1 RRHREVLPAQTIAS
15 RKFAADLPLVLHVGA
30 VLPTAERV
38 TIGSLGHKVIST
50 QRIGSAEQEGR
61 ERIVLAGS
69 RAGSG
74 SLARREP
81 ESPLRSKVSAVELRL
96 QLVQILFVNVGTE
109 ADIVRSTRPRSIGH
123 ELILRVIEQIRLEI
137 VRRADGGEVG

>member
-1 RRHREVLPAQTIAS
+1 RQPRARYKQLLAHAHAAIARDDTIAANKHLVCCEIIKFHAAVGPRRHREVLPAQTIAS

-61 ERIVLAGS
+61 
-69 RAGSG
+69 
-74 SLARREP
+74 
-81 ESPLRSKVSAVELRL
+81 
-96 QLVQILFVNVGTE
+96 
-109 ADIVRSTRPRSIGH
+109 
-123 ELILRVIEQIRLEI
+123 
-137 VRRADGGEVG
+137 